1 MKHAEAQGALDSTK
15 ETAKELFVAF
25 SADVEGTIA
34 VLVDPNVEVSSSKVK
49 MFMKLYTT
57 IFTTVQ
63 SILAEGA
70 KDILSRE
77 EAEEKTETVNQGIAE
92 LLSAKWGD
100 YNTQLYHQMFLKHK
114 ELDKKMDKAARPLLK
129 ELQDSKSSAL
139 DTRMQIESEV
149 ITAPISAAEFREKAS
164 VAMISMIDEKR
175 KQLLHEEEKTR
186 TVKKVMCG
194 MEKEEELKYTVF
206 YKQTETTYEL
216 NPIIIRDHWLAEIR
230 DRIENSQKST
240 DLLIQKMVGDEVNR
254 IWREVTAR
262 ADASVANLENEVAS
276 KEAEDADAAAELEK
290 VGEQIRAVNELQEIV
305 VQLTQAVE
313 TAFGDA

>member
-1 MKHAEAQGALDSTK
+1 MKHSEAQGALDSTK
-15 ETAKELFVAF
+15 ESAKELFVTF
-25 SADVEGTIA
+25 SDDVEGTIA
-34 VLVDPNVEVSSSKVK
+34 VLVDPNIEVSSSKVK

-77 EAEEKTETVNQGIAE
+77 EAEEKTETVNHGIAE

-175 KQLLHEEEKTR
+175 KALLHEEEN
-186 TVKKVMCG
+186 
-194 MEKEEELKYTVF
+194 KYTVF

-262 ADASVANLENEVAS
+262 ADASVASLENEVAS
-276 KEAEDADAAAELEK
+276 KEAENSDAAAELEK
-290 VGEQIRAVNELQEIV
+290 VGEQIRAVNDLQEIV